1 MLSKKIIQKSQKT
14 DNLPHN
20 ESIQTQ
26 FIMNTQAQ
34 APLVLASSSHY
45 RRQLLRKLQ
54 LKFQSAAPDIDE
66 SRKQDESAEALVTRL
81 AQEKALALASRY
93 PQQLIIGSDQ
103 VAVIDE
109 QILTKPGD
117 MSTAKQQLQLSSGN
131 TVTFLTGLCLYNS
144 KTGQTQ
150 TSCERFSVKFLA
162 LSHEQIENYLLKEE
176 PYDCAGS
183 FKSEGL
189 GVSLFE
195 SMHGDDPNTLIG
207 LPLIALCEMLRN
219 EGVDPLRY

>member
-1 MLSKKIIQKSQKT
+1 MLSKKISQKSQKT

-26 FIMNTQAQ
+26 FTMNTQAHL
-34 APLVLASSSHY
+34 PLVLASSSHY
-45 RRQLLRKLQ
+45 RRQLFRKLQ
-54 LKFQSAAPDIDE
+54 LEFESAAPDIDE
-66 SRKQDESAEALVTRL
+66 SPKQGETAEALVTRL
-81 AQEKALALASRY
+81 AQEKALALSPRH

-103 VAVIDE
+103 VAVIGE

-117 MSTAKQQLQLSSGN
+117 IHTATQQLQLSSGS
-131 TVTFLTGLCLYNS
+131 TVTFLTGLCLHNS

-150 TSCERFSVKFLA
+150 TSCERFAVKFLA

-207 LPLIALCEMLRN
+207 LPLIALCRMLRN
-219 EGVDPLRY
+219 EGVDPLK